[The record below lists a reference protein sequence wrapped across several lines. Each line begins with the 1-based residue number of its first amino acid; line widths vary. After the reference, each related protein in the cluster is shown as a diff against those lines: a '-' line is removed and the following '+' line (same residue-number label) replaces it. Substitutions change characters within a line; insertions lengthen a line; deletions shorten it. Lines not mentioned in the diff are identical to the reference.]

1 MQIIHGIAQMRE
13 MLAAQRRAD
22 AKIGFVPTMGALHEG
37 HLRLIRQ
44 SVAENTLTV
53 CSIFVNPIQFNNL
66 RDFIL
71 YPRTVEEDSK
81 KALSAGCN
89 VLFVPSADE
98 MYPQKSTVG
107 ISFGDAEKVM
117 EGAFRPGHFSG
128 VGVVVAKLFN
138 IVQPD
143 VAYFGQ
149 KDFQQCA
156 VVEMLVRDLSF
167 PVRIVKAQTVRESD
181 GLAMSSRN
189 ARLTKQQR
197 AVAPVIYSALKEAEK
212 MMKEG
217 ISFEKARISIAERIA
232 KEPLLS
238 LEYCQTAK
246 ADTLEIADEK
256 DENTTSY
263 ALCVAVFAD
272 KVRLIDNI
280 IVEF

>member
-1 MQIIHGIAQMRE
+1 MQIIHSIAEMRE
-13 MLAAQRRAD
+13 MLAAQRRLG

-37 HLRLIRQ
+37 HLSLIRQ
-44 SVAENTLTV
+44 SVAENTLSV

-66 RDFIL
+66 SDFIL
-71 YPRTVEEDSK
+71 YPRTIENDSK
-81 KALSAGCN
+81 MALEAGCD
-89 VLFVPSADE
+89 VLFVPSGEE
-98 MYPQKSTVG
+98 MYPQKSIVG
-107 ISFGDAEKVM
+107 ISFGEAEKVM

-167 PVRIVKAQTVRESD
+167 PVRIVKAPTVRESD

-189 ARLTKQQR
+189 ARLTKEQR
-197 AVAPVIYSALKEAEK
+197 AAAPVIYAALKEAEK

-217 ISFEKARISIAERIA
+217 ISFENAKNSVAESIA

-246 ADTLEIADEK
+246 ADTLEIAEEK
-256 DENTTSY
+256 DEKTTSY
-263 ALCVAVFAD
+263 ALCIAVFAD